1 MGATTKNFTIQCKGL
16 KPNTIHQFFYEGID
30 NTSLCL
36 SDMPTEKN
44 TTVLKTDATGT
55 INFRFALSVDQSQK
69 TGWYNWRRRTE
80 YWLDISGTKKFELRA
95 INSTATKTVLF
106 ADT

>member
-1 MGATTKNFTIQCKGL
+1 MGATIKNFTIQCKGL
-16 KPNTIHQFFYEGID
+16 KPNTIHQFFYEGVD
-30 NTSLCL
+30 NTNLCL

-44 TTVLKTDATGT
+44 TTVLKTDSSGN
-55 INFRFALSVDQSQK
+55 INFRFSLSVNQSQK
-69 TGWYNWRRRTE
+69 YHGGLRKHYTE
-80 YWLDISGTKKFELRA
+80 YWLDISGTKKFELKA